1 MCCTCKCKLYWE
13 LDHISC
19 VDYWFLGLWYW
30 EGEIDFLGAKAPLGL
45 ARVTNWLI
53 DWLIK
58 WQKVWKCASPPCVF
72 VWKYC
77 ASPSWVFF
85 IPLYFCSSVPTYWT
99 FVCLSQPIELCSS
112 VPTYWIF
119 VRLSPP
125 IADRQRTVT
134 HIFVLLYVC
143 PLKILY
149 ILLGTCYLIL
159 VTQYLLLDICYML
172 LVTWYLLL
180 DNCYWMLVTGYLF
193 LDTCYLILD
202 TWYLILD
209 MW

>member
-1 MCCTCKCKLYWE
+1 M
-13 LDHISC
+13 
-19 VDYWFLGLWYW
+19 
-30 EGEIDFLGAKAPLGL
+30 KAI
-45 ARVTNWLI
+45 AQYWLI
-53 DWLIK
+53 LPLWESGKFQLER
-58 WQKVWKCASPPCVF
+58 WSRPPTHRP
-72 VWKYC
+72 YQL
-77 ASPSWVFF
+77 FF
-85 IPLYFCSSVPTYWT
+85 ILLYFCSSVPTYWT

-125 IADRQRTVT
+125 IAGRQRTVK

-159 VTQYLLLDICYML
+159 VTQYLLLDICFML

-202 TWYLILD
+202 TC
-209 MW
+209 